1 MPQERP
7 AGSWKRVLSFSL
19 LLAFLYWLYGWRP
32 LFLPVSAVDDGLY
45 ISHAEAIVKWLSGD
59 SPYWLG
65 PFQPHLLAKAPLYG
79 IWLALLNLLGLPV
92 RVGEFLLLFAGA
104 LMFRQAVRPVRLLR
118 FWEFMVVT
126 FLIVA
131 NPMVPENYAL
141 QREGLQICLTNMCL
155 IATVGLALRMRES
168 LGTRLGW
175 ALLTG
180 FVLGLAY
187 LNREEAVWLVAAV
200 AAMLVLSLINGVLQ
214 WRRGQLSWRSLVVA
228 HALIVVVIYLAAT
241 PLSLGVSVLNKKH
254 YGAFIT
260 SFRRDTTF
268 ANLFHRLT
276 SLEPDGRR
284 PYVPIARP
292 TRLKAYELSPTFARM
307 KPYLEEPT
315 SYWSAGNEHS
325 AFNGRNPA
333 DKEFFISYFEFCLE
347 NSSVQAGAK
356 NAGEM
361 QDMFR
366 AIDKELGRAV
376 RAGKIRAGHPG
387 PALLA
392 AYQAGDA
399 WRIVSEWWQSFFPLL
414 TVNRNVY
421 LWPDSVWQPQARLD
435 DLSRLTHSSVAI
447 YRRPNI
453 YYSAREPVV
462 RLVRQLQR
470 AIYPLLLV
478 AIPVLLIWRRRDIF
492 TAAPSLRGLFAWCL
506 LVPLTGLW
514 AFCFGMAVVNVLGFH
529 FLPGMGY
536 NLLGFAPLS
545 VVCACSFVGL
555 RLFTSPS
562 TEGTCS
568 SKDAPFPAGDRHCGT

>member
-1 MPQERP
+1 
-7 AGSWKRVLSFSL
+7 L
-19 LLAFLYWLYGWRP
+19 LGFLYWLYGWRP
-32 LFLPVSAVDDGLY
+32 FFLPVSAVDDGLY
-45 ISHAEAIVKWLSGD
+45 IAHAEAILRWFHGD

-79 IWLALLNLLGLPV
+79 IWLALLNILGLPV

-104 LMFRQAVRPVRLLR
+104 LVFRQAVRPVRRLR

-141 QREGLQICLTNMCL
+141 QREGLQICLTNICL
-155 IATVGLALRMRES
+155 VATTGLALRMRKP
-168 LGTRLGW
+168 LATRLRW

-180 FVLGLAY
+180 LFLGLCY

-200 AAMLVLSLINGVLQ
+200 AAMLVLSLINGVLR
-214 WRRGQLSWRSLVVA
+214 WRRGQLSLRSLVVA
-228 HALIVVVIYLAAT
+228 HGFLVAVIYLAAT
-241 PLSLGVSVLNKKH
+241 PISLGVSLLNQKH
-254 YGAFIT
+254 YGAFMT
-260 SFRRDTTF
+260 SFRRDSAF
-268 ANLFHRLT
+268 ADLFHRLT
-276 SLEPDGRR
+276 SLEPDGRM

-307 KPYLEEPT
+307 KPFLEEPT
-315 SYWSAGNEHS
+315 SYWTAGNEHS

-361 QDMFR
+361 EDMFR
-366 AIDKELGRAV
+366 AIDTELGRAV
-376 RAGKIRAGHPG
+376 RAGKIKAGHPG

-392 AYQAGDA
+392 GYRAGDA
-399 WRIVSEWWQSFFPLL
+399 GRILPAWWHSFFPLL
-414 TVNRNVY
+414 TVDRHDY
-421 LWPDSVWQPQARLD
+421 LWPDSVSQPQARLD
-435 DLSRLTHSSVAI
+435 ELSRLTHSSAAI
-447 YRRPNI
+447 YPRPNI
-453 YYSAREPVV
+453 YYSARKPVI

-470 AIYPLLLV
+470 VIYPLLLV
-478 AIPVLLIWRRRDIF
+478 AIPVLLVWRRRDIF
-492 TAAPSLRGLFAWCL
+492 TPAPSLRGLFAWCL

-529 FLPGMGY
+529 FLSNMGY

-545 VVCACSFVGL
+545 VVCAFSFVGL

-562 TEGTCS
+562 TEAAS
-568 SKDAPFPAGDRHCGT
+568 SGKDPPPFPMDDRQ